1 MYSIPLYKWLYLQ
14 NFDGSMVE
22 SESNPSTDK
31 VTTMTE
37 AVNIQENW
45 CTRRRSRTNR
55 PLSLHFI
62 IRILNMIIQY

>member
-1 MYSIPLYKWLYLQ
+1 
-14 NFDGSMVE
+14 MVE

>member
-14 NFDGSMVE
+14 NFDGSMIE

-37 AVNIQENW
+37 AVNIQEDW
-45 CTRRRSRTNR
+45 RTRRSRTNR